1 MVPRG
6 SEQRFGPD
14 GEIPGDLP
22 KMAILD
28 EGFVAD
34 EAGRNLSS

>member
-1 MVPRG
+1 MV
-6 SEQRFGPD
+6 RFQ
-14 GEIPGDLP
+14 EILR